1 MSATGFLKQ
10 FFVASLLLLFCNAES
25 FSQARQSSEVT
36 VSGRVTV
43 NGRAL
48 PGVTVLAWR
57 QPYYDPD
64 SLTSFAAKT
73 NSDGKYELKLNAG
86 SYFATVRAPGF
97 YELEN
102 GKFSRTLRSIAVT
115 NDNVQTDFDFEMERG
130 GVITGRVTNAD
141 GQPLIEAKVNLVS
154 VDPPPP
160 PLMSARAE
168 LPTTAQTDDRGI
180 YRIFG
185 AIPGRYVL
193 SVGEALTAYNGLRGR
208 PLYARTFY
216 PGTPDQSKATLLS
229 VASGGELK
237 GVDLKVAAP
246 EKGFS
251 ISARVV
257 DEETEQ
263 PVVNIECSLI
273 IIVNDGIRGGINR
286 QNFSNQNGICTIE
299 NIPAGR
305 YRISVPSGGIIRS
318 GATPNYYGDSNEF
331 DVVDQ
336 DVSGIVLKA
345 KRGATI
351 SGVVI
356 LDGKPNKKTQDTFQ
370 KLHFNATT
378 TEVGRH
384 IIPKGFS
391 LKEDGS
397 FFIEGLPP
405 GKLNIAITLI
415 EGITLK
421 FALARIELQ
430 GVEQKAPITVGPAE
444 QIKNLRVVYVQAT
457 GSIRGTIKL
466 TNGALPQNLKGTA
479 FLYRDETA
487 FNWGIVDSRGQFL
500 IEAVPAG
507 LYKLAVT
514 IGNEGPQ
521 KIAGRS
527 EQIVEVTDDSST
539 NVIVLIEPKP
549 SP

>member
-10 FFVASLLLLFCNAES
+10 FFVASVLLLCCIAES
-25 FSQARQSSEVT
+25 FSQARQSSEVA

-48 PGVTVLAWR
+48 SGITVLAWR
-57 QPYYDPD
+57 QPYYYPD
-64 SLTSFAAKT
+64 AETSFAAKT
-73 NSDGKYELKLNAG
+73 NSDGKYELKLPVG
-86 SYFATVRAPGF
+86 SYYATVRGPGF

-102 GKFSRTLRSIAVT
+102 GKFSRTLRTITVA
-115 NDNVQTDFDFEMERG
+115 NDIVQTDFDFEMERG

-154 VDPPPP
+154 VEPPPP
-160 PLMSARAE
+160 PLMSARSE

-193 SVGEALTAYNGLRGR
+193 SVGEALTAYNGSQGR

-216 PGTPDQSKATLLS
+216 PGTSDQSKATVLS
-229 VASGGELK
+229 IASGTELK
-237 GVDLKVAAP
+237 GIDLKVAAP

-251 ISARVV
+251 ISARIV

-263 PVVNIECSLI
+263 PVVNIECSLRI
-273 IIVNDGIRGGINR
+273 IANGAISGGLSR
-286 QNFSNQNGICTIE
+286 QNFSNQNGVCTIE

-318 GATPNYYGDSNEF
+318 GTTPNYYGESNEF

-351 SGVVI
+351 SGIVI
-356 LDGKPNKKTQDTFQ
+356 LDGKPNKKTQETFQ

-378 TEVGRH
+378 TEVGRQ

-391 LKEDGS
+391 LKDDGS

-421 FALARIELQ
+421 FALARVELQ
-430 GVEQKAPITVGPAE
+430 GVEQKAPITVGPGE
-444 QIKNLRVVYVQAT
+444 QIKNLRLVYVQAT
-457 GSIRGTIKL
+457 GSIRGTVKL

-479 FLYRDETA
+479 FLYRDETGV
-487 FNWGIVDSRGQFL
+487 NWGIVDSRGQFL

-507 LYKLAVT
+507 VYKLVVT
-514 IGNEGPQ
+514 FGNDGSQ
-521 KIAGRS
+521 KIGGRS
-527 EQIVEVTDDSST
+527 EQTVEVIDDSAT
-539 NVIVLIEPKP
+539 DVIVLIEPKL